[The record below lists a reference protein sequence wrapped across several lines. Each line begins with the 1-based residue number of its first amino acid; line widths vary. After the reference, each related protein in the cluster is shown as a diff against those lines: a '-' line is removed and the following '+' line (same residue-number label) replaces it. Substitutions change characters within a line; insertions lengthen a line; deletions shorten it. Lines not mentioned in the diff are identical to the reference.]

1 MKDFS
6 SRAFIFDMDGTLID
20 NMRYHTDA
28 WRTLLEENGFH
39 LDERKFMVETA
50 GQTNREILP
59 GVFGELPEERLGQ
72 LARRKEELYREVY
85 APHRKPLG
93 GLVDFL
99 EASKKLGVKMAVST
113 AASPPNMEFILDGL
127 DLRKY
132 FSAVT
137 TAADVKK
144 GKPDPE
150 TFLISAKH
158 LGVEP
163 KNSIVFEDAFGG
175 FEAARRAGMTAVGLT
190 TVNSAADIMES
201 GNAAEVHTDFTTL
214 DPKDLIEKYVPFE
227 LAAAKNQETRQ

>member
-1 MKDFS
+1 MKDLS

-28 WRTLLEENGFH
+28 WRTLLEENGFDF
-39 LDERKFMVETA
+39 DERKFMVETA

-59 GVFGELPEERLGQ
+59 SVFGAMTDERLGQ
-72 LARRKEELYREVY
+72 LAKRKEELYRAGY
-85 APHRKPLG
+85 LPHRKPLA
-93 GLVDFL
+93 GLIDFL
-99 EASKKLGVKMAVST
+99 EDSKRLGVKLAVST

-132 FSAVT
+132 FGVIT

-158 LGVEP
+158 LGIET
-163 KNSIVFEDAFGG
+163 KNCIVFEDAFGG
-175 FEAARRAGMTAVGLT
+175 FEAAKRAGMTAIGLT
-190 TVNSAADIMES
+190 TVNSATEIMES
-201 GNAAEVHTDFTTL
+201 GNAAEVHADFTTL
-214 DPKDLIEKYVPFE
+214 DPNDLIERYIPFE
-227 LAAAKNQETRQ
+227 LSHA